1 VPVTA
6 LRHGPNG
13 DFVYVVKDDKTV
25 ALRNVTRGEAGVDN
39 VAITNGLE
47 LGETVVTEGG
57 DRLKDGA
64 RIQTSVDRPASA
76 TSGGASGASSAF
88 SGERRRRDG
97 ASAPHEGGS
106 APSSAPASAPP
117 FMPAPNAVAG
127 PVPLPTPEQRQRLLE
142 AVKDDPEQ
150 LDRRKRFLEA
160 LDRGDAAAL
169 QRWQQMARRRDGGS
183 AR

>member
-1 VPVTA
+1 
-6 LRHGPNG
+6 
-13 DFVYVVKDDKTV
+13 
-25 ALRNVTRGEAGVDN
+25 LRNVTRGEAGVDN

-64 RIQTSVDRPASA
+64 RIQTSVDRPAGA
-76 TSGGASGASSAF
+76 ASGGASGASGAF
-88 SGERRRRDG
+88 NGGRRRRDG

-106 APSSAPASAPP
+106 AAGSAPASAAPTAAAPP
-117 FMPAPNAVAG
+117 SAVTAAA
-127 PVPLPTPEQRQRLLE
+127 PVPLPTPEQRQRLLD

-169 QRWQQMARRRDGGS
+169 ERWQQMARRREGGS
-183 AR
+183 APAR